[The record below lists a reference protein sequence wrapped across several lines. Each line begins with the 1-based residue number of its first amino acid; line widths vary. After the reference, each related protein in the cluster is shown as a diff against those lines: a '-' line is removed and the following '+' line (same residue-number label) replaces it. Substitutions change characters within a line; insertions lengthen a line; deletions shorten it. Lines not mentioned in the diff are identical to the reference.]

1 MFFDGSFFL
10 RNSVDLYLKNIPA
23 KKKKNAIQLAVW
35 EEKIFKGFLLWLP
48 WQPELFMEHNYLK
61 EFERGPPKEHSCEIW
76 LKSSQQFLRRSF
88 LKKKFTDACTDER
101 TDGRMTDTTP

>member
-1 MFFDGSFFL
+1 MFFDGSFFFFKEFCRPL
-10 RNSVDLYLKNIPA
+10 SEEHSCK

-35 EEKIFKGFLLWLP
+35 EEKIFKGLLLWLP

-76 LKSSQQFLRRSF
+76 LKSSQ
-88 LKKKFTDACTDER
+88 
-101 TDGRMTDTTP
+101 